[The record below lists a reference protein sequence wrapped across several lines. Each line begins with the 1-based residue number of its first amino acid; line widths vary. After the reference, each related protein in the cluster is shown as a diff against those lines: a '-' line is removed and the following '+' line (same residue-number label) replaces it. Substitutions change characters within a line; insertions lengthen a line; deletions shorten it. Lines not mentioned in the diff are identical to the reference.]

1 MAQSPHSAKRSSP
14 TLERGNT
21 SSPLHVARKAL
32 RELSEITGRDAD
44 TTSGLQR
51 VDDGWVLQVEVIEV
65 ARIPDSTSVMATYEV
80 QASDDGE
87 LLSYHRVRRY
97 YRNQAGE
104 S

>member
-1 MAQSPHSAKRSSP
+1 MAQSTNSAKRSP
-14 TLERGNT
+14 ATRDRRTT
-21 SSPLHVARKAL
+21 SSPLQIARKAL
-32 RELSEITGRDAD
+32 RELSEITGREAD

-51 VDDGWVLQVEVIEV
+51 TDDGWVLQVEVVEV

-87 LLSYHRVRRY
+87 LLSYRRVRRY
-97 YRNQAGE
+97 YRNQAGD